1 MGIPGLQEFMP
12 MLDNRGAQ
20 PRQISSSKS
29 SRTGELDWIEPILC
43 SRVAAFD
50 VDVRG
55 SRLSWL

>member
-1 MGIPGLQEFMP
+1 MP